1 MEYLK
6 KKKNEERNV
15 SASAISI
22 VDIDAMSINP
32 ILNIFNM
39 LQLEYNTHTVV

>member
-1 MEYLK
+1 MKYL

-15 SASAISI
+15 SPSAIGI
-22 VDIDAMSINP
+22 VNIDAMSINP

-39 LQLEYNTHTVV
+39 